1 MEKEMDELENE
12 IDDLTQQLADLEE
25 KQADQG
31 DKRRG
36 SNQSGDG
43 IRGPGGALA
52 AQAMI
57 RDRGTIDKLTKELD
71 RTRTRLV
78 EVEDELRRKESEL
91 ADKYED
97 ELALKDSEINKL
109 KRENRRLI
117 TAKGFGGGAS
127 GGSENGDLV
136 RAQNEIVDL
145 KMKMEEMEEAH
156 KRRCQQLES
165 SFDSEIR
172 KSYEEVALLRSV
184 MGDDN
189 KTPGDKRDDRMRE
202 KDEEVARCVAKIC
215 PTLNFYVVLLVR
227 DFKYRFAS
235 NFIVYFLFLYC
246 AFLFSECCLNSRLS
260 MSR

>member
-1 MEKEMDELENE
+1 MDELENE
-12 IDDLTQQLADLEE
+12 VDDLTQQLAELEE
-25 KQADQG
+25 KQADQD

-117 TAKGFGGGAS
+117 TAKGFSGGAS
-127 GGSENGDLV
+127 SGSENSDLV
-136 RAQNEIVDL
+136 RARNEIVDL

-156 KRRCQQLES
+156 KRRCEELES
-165 SFDSEIR
+165 SFDSEVR
-172 KSYEEVALLRSV
+172 KSYEEVALLRSQMV
-184 MGDDN
+184 DDN
-189 KTPGDKRDDRMRE
+189 KILGDKRGDQMRE
-202 KDEEVARCVAKIC
+202 KDEEIARCVAIVC
-215 PTLNFYVVLLVR
+215 ANYEFYNLCRTLHISRPIRIF
-227 DFKYRFAS
+227 S
-235 NFIVYFLFLYC
+235 HVYFCSCALSSLLFYSQSLV
-246 AFLFSECCLNSRLS
+246 
-260 MSR
+260 